1 MLSILIPTY
10 NYNTFSLVEELTNQ
24 AIATGIS
31 FEIIVLD
38 DGSTDQIS
46 LKENSKINT
55 LENCSYKIL
64 EKNIGRSAIRNLLAK
79 TAKFEN
85 LLFLDS
91 DTIPTY
97 GNFISEYIAHIN
109 DDEKIIYGG
118 ILYQKEKP
126 NKTKI
131 LRWVYGNKREA
142 LLVEQRN
149 KNCYLSF
156 LTLNFLIK
164 KSVFNKVI
172 FNESIPNLR
181 HEDTLFSFE
190 LKQKNIPVFH
200 INNPV
205 YHLGLESSIDFLKKS
220 EESIIGLHYLI
231 SHRLILPEYTKLS
244 KTYFYLEKMKLIG
257 IFRFMFNKSQ
267 FLLKKNLLSENPSLF
282 VYDLYRIG
290 YYCKSVQKQ

>member
-10 NYNTFSLVEELTNQ
+10 NYNAFSLVEELKNQ
-24 AIATGIS
+24 ALATGIL

-38 DGSTDQIS
+38 DGSTDEIS

-55 LENCSYKIL
+55 LDNCSFKISN
-64 EKNIGRSAIRNLLAK
+64 KNIGRSAIRNLLTK

-91 DTIPTY
+91 DTIPTQIS
-97 GNFISEYIAHIN
+97 FISKYITHIN

-126 NKTKI
+126 NETKI
-131 LRWVYGNKREA
+131 LRWIYGNKREA

-164 KSVFNKVI
+164 KSVFDKVI

-181 HEDTLFSFE
+181 HEDTLFSFG
-190 LKQKNIPVFH
+190 LKQKNIPIFH

-205 YHLGLESSIDFLKKS
+205 YHLGIESSMDFLKKS
-220 EESIIGLHYLI
+220 EEAIIGLHYLI
-231 SHRLILPEYTKLS
+231 SHHLILPEYTKLS
-244 KTYFYLEKMKLIG
+244 QTYFYLEKMKLAG
-257 IFRFMFNKSQ
+257 IFKFMFNKSQ
-267 FLLKKNLLSENPSLF
+267 LLLKKNLLSENPSLF

-290 YYCKSVQKQ
+290 YYSKSVKKS

>member
-10 NYNTFSLVEELTNQ
+10 NYNAFPLVEELHNQ
-24 AIATGIS
+24 AIETGIDY
-31 FEIIVLD
+31 EIIVLD
-38 DGSTDQIS
+38 DGSTDEIS
-46 LKENSKINT
+46 LEENSKINT
-55 LENCSYKIL
+55 LKNCGFKIL

-91 DTIPTY
+91 DTKPMHT
-97 GNFISEYIAHIN
+97 NFLSEYITHIN
-109 DDEKIIYGG
+109 NEEKIIYGG

-126 NKTKI
+126 NQTEI
-131 LRWVYGNKREA
+131 LRWIYGNKREA
-142 LLVEQRN
+142 LFFKKRK
-149 KNCYLSF
+149 KNRYLSF

-164 KSVFNKVI
+164 KSIFGKVF

-190 LKQKNIPVFH
+190 LKQKNIPIFH

-205 YHLGLESSIDFLKKS
+205 CHLGIENSVTFLKKS

-231 SHRLILPEYTKLS
+231 SQCLILPEYTKLS
-244 KTYFYLEKMKLIG
+244 KTYFFLDKMKLVEILG
-257 IFRFMFNKSQ
+257 FIFDKNQ
-267 FLLKKNLLSENPSLF
+267 FLLKKNLLSKNPSLF

-290 YYCKSVQKQ
+290 YYCKSVQKR